1 VSKTATLTVNASTT
15 PTDTVTISRCEFSGG
30 RLRVEATSSNS
41 SAVLKAYVTS
51 TGALLGTLS
60 GGRLEVNIASS
71 PGNVTVKSSLGGEA
85 SRAVTG

>member
-1 VSKTATLTVNASTT
+1 
-15 PTDTVTISRCEFSGG
+15 VTISRCEFSGG

-41 SAVLKAYVTS
+41 GATLKAYVTS
-51 TGALLGTLS
+51 TGVLLGTLS